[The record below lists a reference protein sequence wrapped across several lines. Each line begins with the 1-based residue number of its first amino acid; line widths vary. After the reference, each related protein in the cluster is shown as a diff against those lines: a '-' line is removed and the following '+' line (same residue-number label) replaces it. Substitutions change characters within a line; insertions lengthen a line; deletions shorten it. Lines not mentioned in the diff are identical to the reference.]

1 MARAQRAIVVPTHA
15 FAPGQARSPSVKPG
29 DSQGEITFRPP
40 GSHGERDEGAAFVR
54 LRRSLEEA
62 RMIGDIK
69 VIGGTAHPELAQDIC
84 KHLGIDVCRSTVVRF
99 SNENLL
105 VQIEENVREADVFV
119 IQPSCPPVSDGI
131 VELLMTI
138 DALRHA
144 SAGRITA
151 VLPYFPYAR
160 SDKKDRPRVSI
171 TARLMADLLET
182 AGANRVLTMDLHS
195 PQVQGFFR
203 IPADQLQAAPI
214 LCDYLRQSRDLSNY
228 VLVAGDV
235 GESKEAAH
243 YANPL
248 NLPIA
253 IVDKRRDGD
262 DENARATNLIGD
274 VAGKVALI
282 VDDEVA
288 SGGTLMEATRFVL
301 ERGAVA
307 VEACVVHPVLSGRA
321 IERIEASPLRQLVVT
336 DTIPLTPPKRIE
348 RIHVQSVAQLFAE
361 AIQAVHDGSSVSRL
375 FR

>member
-1 MARAQRAIVVPTHA
+1 
-15 FAPGQARSPSVKPG
+15 
-29 DSQGEITFRPP
+29 
-40 GSHGERDEGAAFVR
+40 
-54 LRRSLEEA
+54 
-62 RMIGDIK
+62 MIGDIK
-69 VIGGTAHPELAQDIC
+69 VIGGTAHPELARDIC
-84 KHLGIDVCRSTVVRF
+84 KHLGIGVCRSTVVRF

-131 VELLMTI
+131 IELLMTI

-235 GESKEAAH
+235 GESKEAGH
-243 YANPL
+243 FANRL

-288 SGGTLMEATRFVL
+288 SGGTLMEAMRVVL

-321 IERIEASPLRQLVVT
+321 IDRIEASPLRQLVVT
-336 DTIPLTPPKRIE
+336 DTIPLTPSKRIE
-348 RIHVQSVAQLFAE
+348 RIHVQSVARLFAD